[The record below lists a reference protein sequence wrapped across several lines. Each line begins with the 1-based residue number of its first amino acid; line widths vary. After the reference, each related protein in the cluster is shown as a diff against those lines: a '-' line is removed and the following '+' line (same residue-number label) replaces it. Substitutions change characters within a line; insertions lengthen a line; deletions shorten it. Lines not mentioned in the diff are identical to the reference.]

1 MNGRTAG
8 RLAWGIAFGCFAMAA
23 AGLVLLYLN
32 RAAIVSF
39 NSSNVFGLVAAVT
52 FGALGGVVA
61 SRRHDRRHRTARG
74 NDPGNDRDGRGL
86 RGGPEAA
93 RGERT
98 PRRDRVGEPG
108 IDHTRYHS
116 AEELEENGLR
126 HVRDAIEVLKRKAT
140 PQELEDYKRF
150 VLNLTEKVAAAHRE
164 GGESVSPAERAAIEE
179 ITASLG
185 TA

>member
-1 MNGRTAG
+1 MYGRTAS

-98 PRRDRVGEPG
+98 PRRDRVGEAGDRPHEVPLCRG
-108 IDHTRYHS
+108 ARGERPAACSRCDRG
-116 AEELEENGLR
+116 AEAQG
-126 HVRDAIEVLKRKAT
+126 DAA
-140 PQELEDYKRF
+140 
-150 VLNLTEKVAAAHRE
+150 
-164 GGESVSPAERAAIEE
+164 
-179 ITASLG
+179 
-185 TA
+185 